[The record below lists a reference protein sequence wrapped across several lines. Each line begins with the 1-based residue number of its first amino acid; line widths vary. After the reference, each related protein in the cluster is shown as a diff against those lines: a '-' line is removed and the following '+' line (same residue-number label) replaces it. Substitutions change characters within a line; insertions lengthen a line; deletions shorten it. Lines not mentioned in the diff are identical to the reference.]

1 MKPEADNTPPWLR
14 EELTHDNTP
23 TPAYTPPKIVEDT
36 KQAAASAPAQPT
48 AASSVINSAAG
59 QAGITLPTQ
68 EDVPRM
74 ILYTRVLN
82 LALSVGMLIAS
93 LLSLLTTTDAT
104 TGVLACYTLI
114 FGCLLC
120 CYETHLKQVSKLI
133 AKNFGFLY
141 SAKSRCLFMV
151 FIGSIM
157 FSFSLFGKLIGLL
170 MLANACFNGF
180 LICMYPQFDDM
191 QRKDAQAEIQE
202 YLAANP
208 AYAAQAVSMGV
219 AAGAT
224 LAANNPELAQQ
235 GMQAVINAQAN
246 KNGYAQVNT
255 GGTAV

>member
-1 MKPEADNTPPWLR
+1 MSRNAKDADATPPWLR
-14 EELTHDNTP
+14 EEVTHDTQPVAYVPPKVMEEGNATKP
-23 TPAYTPPKIVEDT
+23 TPSKTM
-36 KQAAASAPAQPT
+36 AAT
-48 AASSVINSAAG
+48 ALNSAAES
-59 QAGITLPTQ
+59 AGVTLPTS

-74 ILYTRVLN
+74 ILYTRILN
-82 LALSVGMLIAS
+82 LVLSVGMLLAS

-114 FGCLLC
+114 FACLLC
-120 CYETHLKQVSKLI
+120 CYETHLKQISKLI

-141 SAKSRCLFMV
+141 SAKSRCMFMV
-151 FIGSIM
+151 FIGTIM

-180 LICMYPQFDDM
+180 LLCMYPQFDDL

-208 AYAAQAVSMGV
+208 AYAAQALNMGV

-224 LAANNPELAQQ
+224 IAASNPGKL
-235 GMQAVINAQAN
+235 GPRKCFV
-246 KNGYAQVNT
+246 V
-255 GGTAV
+255 

>member
-1 MKPEADNTPPWLR
+1 M
-14 EELTHDNTP
+14 EEGNATKP
-23 TPAYTPPKIVEDT
+23 TPSKTM
-36 KQAAASAPAQPT
+36 AAT
-48 AASSVINSAAG
+48 ALNSAAES
-59 QAGITLPTQ
+59 AGVTLPTS

-74 ILYTRVLN
+74 ILYTRILN
-82 LALSVGMLIAS
+82 LVLSVGMLLAS

-114 FGCLLC
+114 FACLLC
-120 CYETHLKQVSKLI
+120 CYETHLKQISKLI

-141 SAKSRCLFMV
+141 SAKSRCMFMV
-151 FIGSIM
+151 FIGTIM

-180 LICMYPQFDDM
+180 LLCMYPQFDYL

-208 AYAAQAVSMGV
+208 AYAAQALNMGV

-224 LAANNPELAQQ
+224 IAASNPGKL
-235 GMQAVINAQAN
+235 GPRKCFV
-246 KNGYAQVNT
+246 V
-255 GGTAV
+255 